1 MRSTGAARTACAGS
15 SVGMSSAVGI
25 TTSRSTGMPS
35 AGALLLLSV
44 SLFILGL
51 GVQRV
56 GLESIPPI
64 AVKTEPFAATA
75 PVLLALV
82 DGLHHPLEAAEEARH
97 AVGEIDEQGMTLHRR
112 LCVSDQHRRRGDV
125 VALVHALMR
134 NEAAGSKGPQQL
146 VEPGRVLAVARVDIY
161 LVAEAI
167 GLVRQ
172 TAGEAFAAVG
182 RGIGQDVEI
191 DSGHGRRC
199 FTDNASIKLFTLV
212 RCGGGGA
219 GGGGAPAR
227 ARRPGGGRGGAG
239 RPAGRAV

>member
-112 LCVSDQHRRRGDV
+112 LCVSDQHRRLGDV
-125 VALVHALMR
+125 VALVLALMR

-161 LVAEAI
+161 FVVVVFGFVCLLSGVVFVVVGCGF
-167 GLVRQ
+167 GLVVVFVL
-172 TAGEAFAAVG
+172 GFG
-182 RGIGQDVEI
+182 CC
-191 DSGHGRRC
+191 C
-199 FTDNASIKLFTLV
+199 FFV
-212 RCGGGGA
+212 F
-219 GGGGAPAR
+219 
-227 ARRPGGGRGGAG
+227 
-239 RPAGRAV
+239 VFFFF

>member
-35 AGALLLLSV
+35 AGRALLLLSV

-112 LCVSDQHRRRGDV
+112 LCVSDQHRRLGDV

-146 VEPGRVLAVARVDIY
+146 VEPGRVLAETHKKKNHKTKTKDQN
-161 LVAEAI
+161 
-167 GLVRQ
+167 RQ
-172 TAGEAFAAVG
+172 TANKTNTAN
-182 RGIGQDVEI
+182 RRNIGQDVEI

-199 FTDNASIKLFTLV
+199 F
-212 RCGGGGA
+212 
-219 GGGGAPAR
+219 
-227 ARRPGGGRGGAG
+227 
-239 RPAGRAV
+239 

>member
-15 SVGMSSAVGI
+15 IVGMSSAVGI

-35 AGALLLLSV
+35 AGRALLLLSV

-112 LCVSDQHRRRGDV
+112 LCVSDQHRRLGDV

-134 NEAAGSKGPQQL
+134 NEAAGSKDPQQHDK
-146 VEPGRVLAVARVDIY
+146 PSRKQADAREEKNHE
-161 LVAEAI
+161 AETKDQ
-167 GLVRQ
+167 VRQ

-182 RGIGQDVEI
+182 RGIG
-191 DSGHGRRC
+191 
-199 FTDNASIKLFTLV
+199 
-212 RCGGGGA
+212 
-219 GGGGAPAR
+219 
-227 ARRPGGGRGGAG
+227 
-239 RPAGRAV
+239 

>member
-35 AGALLLLSV
+35 AGRALLLLSV

-64 AVKTEPFAATA
+64 AVKTEPFAAAA

-82 DGLHHPLEAAEEARH
+82 D
-97 AVGEIDEQGMTLHRR
+97 
-112 LCVSDQHRRRGDV
+112 
-125 VALVHALMR
+125 ALMR

-199 FTDNASIKLFTLV
+199 FTDNASIKIFTLV
-212 RCGGGGA
+212 RCEVRSA
-219 GGGGAPAR
+219 KL
-227 ARRPGGGRGGAG
+227 
-239 RPAGRAV
+239 